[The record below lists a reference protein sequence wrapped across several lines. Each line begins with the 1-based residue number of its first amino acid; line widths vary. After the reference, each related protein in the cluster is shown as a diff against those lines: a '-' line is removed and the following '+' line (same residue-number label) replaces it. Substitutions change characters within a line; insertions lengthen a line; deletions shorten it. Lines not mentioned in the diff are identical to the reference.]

1 MNKAKL
7 LNSKVGV
14 VAAVGVVGA
23 LGVWY
28 AKNQA
33 IKAAGVVGDAINP
46 VNDNNIFAS
55 GVNAVGAKISGN
67 KHWSLGSW
75 IYDITHDSEGA

>member
-1 MNKAKL
+1 MNKTKL
-7 LNSKVGV
+7 LNSKVAV
-14 VAAVGVVGA
+14 VGAVGVVGA

-33 IKAAGVVGDAINP
+33 IKAAAVVGDAINP

-55 GVNAVGAKISGN
+55 GVNAVGAKLSGN
-67 KHWSLGSW
+67 QHWSLGGW
-75 IYDITHDSEGA
+75 IYKITHDSENP